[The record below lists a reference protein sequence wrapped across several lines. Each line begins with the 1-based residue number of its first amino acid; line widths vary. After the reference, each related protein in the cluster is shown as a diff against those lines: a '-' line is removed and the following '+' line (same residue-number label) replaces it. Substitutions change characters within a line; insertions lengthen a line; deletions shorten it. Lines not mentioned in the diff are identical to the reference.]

1 MNEKQFRKKLEIYGP
16 PIVIENKIDFY
27 TRKFKREFSYCKSF
41 IFYITISFFNFLGTS
56 AIL

>member
-27 TRKFKREFSYCKSF
+27 SRKFKRELSYCKKKNL
-41 IFYITISFFNFLGTS
+41 YYY
-56 AIL
+56 